1 MLTLTVKIDSES
13 YVLQISPW
21 AEIINF
27 EDLEMQITKVDTN
40 HLPDGPVRRLEFL
53 KEDKTYIIV
62 GSKTREHT
70 HILPEWQIST
80 GDVIEKRTDNRFWV
94 NVVLSSSN
102 QKIVAEPGKA
112 VNITSNDEQWTFL
125 LIGAS
130 VPERDAIAEQK
141 VDPEEIADSNESM
154 FITDTGEISDEEPG
168 LTVDWILYKH
178 E

>member
-27 EDLEMQITKVDTN
+27 EDLEMQITKVDTK

-53 KEDKTYIIV
+53 KEDKTYIII

-94 NVVLSSSN
+94 NVVLSNSN
-102 QKIVAEPGKA
+102 QNIIVEAGNTVDIISGNK
-112 VNITSNDEQWTFL
+112 QWTFL

-130 VPERDAIAEQK
+130 LPERDVLAE
-141 VDPEEIADSNESM
+141 VEEIIVDNTESM
-154 FITDTGEISDEEPG
+154 FAADTGEISDEEPG